1 MSSDFL
7 LRHLATINA
16 DLEEKRKKGASKKET
31 KLISHGS
38 NKRKT
43 SDGDSSVDKRY
54 DKYPLLIVRFFFNH
68 HPILYPFP
76 TMTTTLSPL
85 NVQTRWTTR
94 LKELLGQCKTC
105 TKETSGTRKTA

>member
-54 DKYPLLIVRFFFNH
+54 DKYPLLIVRFFL
-68 HPILYPFP
+68 I
-76 TMTTTLSPL
+76 
-85 NVQTRWTTR
+85 TTR
-94 LKELLGQCKTC
+94 FCILSRL
-105 TKETSGTRKTA
+105 